1 MVYSALCMELASCGY
16 MVITFSHNDRSSDY
30 TPQAGH
36 FDHKTPMYDYKTRN
50 LQVKLRENEMLAL
63 VEEVMQPGFVGSV
76 SLDWKNKVK
85 LTSDLVILGHSF
97 GGITALGAAK
107 DCDAAKAVCVMD
119 PWFWPKKDETFGA
132 ADH

>member
-1 MVYSALCMELASCGY
+1 
-16 MVITFSHNDRSSDY
+16 
-30 TPQAGH
+30 
-36 FDHKTPMYDYKTRN
+36 
-50 LQVKLRENEMLAL
+50 MLAL
-63 VEEVMQPGFVGSV
+63 VEEVVQPGFVGSV

-132 ADH
+132 ADHQKTFIVMTEHFPKFLKNLKVTDYMDTFDHIRKFGANSKF